1 MSKKDMTLVSYPFM
15 ASSKTSSLKPIFLDL
30 VIWDSHPLA
39 LGATPKQVFIDGIPQ
54 FGHAF
59 VNEKPDS
66 FQKLPRV
73 PNFGKEADRTVQY
86 EGLPPLEPLKPPL
99 EKVTVFLNVK
109 SIVQPNKEGL
119 ASKELHTSPDG
130 TASPGIVII
139 ERGKV
144 VCAGDPAV
152 CGLDGLR
159 QRTNVDVV
167 DLEGGSIVPGLTTYG
182 SPVGLEEINQ
192 EPSTNDGTILDPL
205 TDSIPALLGGDTAI
219 IRASDGLEFGS
230 RDAL

>member
-1 MSKKDMTLVSYPFM
+1 M
-15 ASSKTSSLKPIFLDL
+15 ASSKTSSLKTIFLDL

-59 VNEKPDS
+59 VTEKPDN

-86 EGLPPLEPLKPPL
+86 EGLPPLEPPKTPL

-109 SIVQPNKEGL
+109 TVVQPSKEGI
-119 ASKELHTSPDG
+119 
-130 TASPGIVII
+130 ASPGIVVI
-139 ERGKV
+139 EQGKF
-144 VCAGDPAV
+144 VCAGDLAG

-205 TDSIPALLGGDTAI
+205 TDSIPALLGGETAI

-230 RDAL
+230 RDALLVLSV